1 MASNLTA
8 DDQKRAAATAA
19 LEYIKDGM
27 RVGLGTGSTAEHFI
41 NALGERTKA
50 GLKVTAVATS
60 EKSATLARTLAIPLA
75 ELDDVQ
81 TLDVTVDGA
90 DELDHQLR
98 LIKGGGGA
106 LLREKIVAAA
116 SKRMV
121 VIADA
126 SKQVKTLGRFPLPV
140 EIVPFGHKVTMWRVV
155 DAAMKAGSLRPTIS
169 VRGGAAHPFTTDG
182 GHLIADCACEAIPDP
197 EALAAAIDA
206 IPGVVGHG
214 LFIGL
219 ASIAILGSREG
230 VTVVS
235 R

>member
-1 MASNLTA
+1 MSPNLTA

-19 LEYIKDGM
+19 LEYVQDGM
-27 RVGLGTGSTAEHFI
+27 KVGLGSGSTAEHFI
-41 NALGERTKA
+41 AALGPRVSA
-50 GLKVTAVATS
+50 GLRVTAVATS
-60 EKSATLARTLAIPLA
+60 EKSAALARRLSIPLA

-90 DELDHQLR
+90 DELDGELR

-116 SKRMV
+116 SKRMI
-121 VIADA
+121 VIADE
-126 SKQVKTLGRFPLPV
+126 SKKVGVLGRFPLPV
-140 EIVPFGHKVTMWRVV
+140 EIVPFGHKVTMWRIVE
-155 DAAMKAGSLRPTIS
+155 AAMKLGSRPTIPL
-169 VRGGAAHPFTTDG
+169 RGGHSHPFTTDG
-182 GHLIADCACEAIPDP
+182 GHLIADCACETIPDP
-197 EALAAAIDA
+197 EALAAAIDG

-219 ASIAILGSREG
+219 ATLAILGSRDG
-230 VTVVS
+230 VYVIS